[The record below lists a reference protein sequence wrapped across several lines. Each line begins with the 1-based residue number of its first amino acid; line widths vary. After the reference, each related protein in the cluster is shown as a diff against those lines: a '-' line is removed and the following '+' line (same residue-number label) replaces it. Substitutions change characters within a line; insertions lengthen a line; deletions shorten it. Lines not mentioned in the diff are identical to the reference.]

1 MSDERFP
8 GEGAAASDPADVPGR
23 AGDLERALASLL
35 APAPLGFAAGVL
47 RAAGVAPERY
57 DTYTEVATAAG
68 ALYVAHHGG
77 TVTGAALAS
86 AAGGATGFE
95 EAYRGRTGRTVIA
108 AAAVPAGLRTAVRT
122 GRFAKLPLDLGPVEA
137 RVAAALT
144 AVRAVPR
151 GQLRPASWVAREAG
165 LTGPGAVLG
174 VLAANPVQVLVPSY
188 RVTDEDG
195 LPYDLGHG
203 AAAGDA
209 LRRAEAVDVERV
221 VELARRRTVF
231 LGSDTTHIYC
241 HPTCAHAR
249 RITPRH
255 QVPFRSAGQARLAG
269 YRPCKSCRPAA

>member
-1 MSDERFP
+1 MT
-8 GEGAAASDPADVPGR
+8 
-23 AGDLERALASLL
+23 
-35 APAPLGFAAGVL
+35 PAPLGFAAGVL

-68 ALYVAHHGG
+68 VLYVAHRGG
-77 TVTGAALAS
+77 AVTGAALAS

-95 EAYRGRTGRTVIA
+95 EAHRGRAGRSAIP

-122 GRFAKLPLDLGPVEA
+122 GRFAKLPLDLGPVQA
-137 RVAAALT
+137 RMAAVLT

-165 LTGPGAVLG
+165 LTGPGAVLE

-221 VELARRRTVF
+221 VELARQRTVF